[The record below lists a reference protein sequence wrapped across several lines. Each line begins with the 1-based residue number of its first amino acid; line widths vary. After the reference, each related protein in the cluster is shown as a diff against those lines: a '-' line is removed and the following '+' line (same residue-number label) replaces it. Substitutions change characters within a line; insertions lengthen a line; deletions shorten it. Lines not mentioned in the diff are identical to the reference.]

1 MYVVGN
7 NHTVSGNGHRAI
19 KGNADQVKAF
29 KKKVL
34 TAVLSDCVAHASTLG
49 DVDGIVVMGDWNLT
63 PEALIEAVQ
72 VWPTTRFRRVSPT
85 CHKLRL

>member
-7 NHTVSGNGHRAI
+7 NHTVNGSDHRAI
-19 KGNADQVKAF
+19 KGSADKVTAF
-29 KKKVL
+29 KKQVL
-34 TAVLSDCVAHASTLG
+34 IAVLSDCVAHASMLG
-49 DVDGIVVMGDWNLT
+49 NVTGIVVMGDWNLT

>member
-7 NHTVSGNGHRAI
+7 NHTVCGQGNRAI
-19 KGNADQVKAF
+19 KGSAKVVAAF

-34 TAVLSDCVAHASTLG
+34 IAVLSDCVAHASTLG
-49 DVDGIVVMGDWNLT
+49 NVTGIVVMGDWNLNSDD
-63 PEALIEAVQ
+63 LIDAVMM
-72 VWPTTRFRRVSPT
+72 WPTTTFRRVSPT